1 MFYRKLWLICIYVS
15 CFMVLMVLAGCSKST
30 FTTLAV
36 TSSST
41 PGFTITPTPT
51 ASEITS
57 PVTSQPEKAGPNSEA
72 IFAIIIARLN
82 Q

>member
-1 MFYRKLWLICIYVS
+1 
-15 CFMVLMVLAGCSKST
+15 MVLMVLAGCSKST

-72 IFAIIIARLN
+72 IFAITNGPDGNLWFTETTGNKIG
-82 Q
+82 